1 MKKRRDEG
9 HEETDK
15 LLEDLE
21 KKIAKEYKQAAE
33 EAQAKLDDYLRR
45 FEIKDEKWQLMVAS
59 GKKTVEEY
67 KKWRTGQIMVGQRW
81 EDLRNQLA
89 EDFHNANVI
98 ARSYIDGEMP
108 TAYALNHN
116 YATYQIEKDGLVDTA
131 YTLYNRD
138 SVERIIRDNPD
149 LLPPPGRK
157 MKASIAAGKDIA
169 WEEGKIQSVMLQGIL
184 QGESIPNLSRRIATT
199 LGESNHAS
207 TIRYARTAITG
218 AQNAGREDAY
228 KRAEKMGVHMQREWL
243 ATLDNRT
250 RHEHRIL
257 DGQKRAIDEPFE
269 VDGEKIMYPGDPS
282 APGHLIWNCR
292 CRTVA
297 AVDGWEDMS
306 GQLRSDKA
314 IGGMSYEE
322 WKNAKPKYERITR
335 PEERERGAKEGYINE
350 LYRGK
355 KKR

>member
-45 FEIKDEKWQLMVAS
+45 FEIKDEKWQIMVAS
-59 GKKTVEEY
+59 GKKTAEEY

-89 EDFHNANVI
+89 EDYHNANVI
-98 ARSYIDGEMP
+98 AKSIIDGTKP
-108 TAYALNHN
+108 DVYALNHN

-138 SVERIIRDNPD
+138 TVEMIMRDNPD
-149 LLPPPGRK
+149 LLPPPGKR

-169 WEEGKIQSVMLQGIL
+169 WQEGKLQSVMLQGII
-184 QGESIPNLSRRIATT
+184 QGESIPNLSRRIAQT
-199 LGESNHAS
+199 LGETNHAS
-207 TIRYARTAITG
+207 TIRYARTAVTG

-228 KRAEKMGVHMQREWL
+228 KRAESLGVKMQREWL

-269 VDGEKIMYPGDPS
+269 VEGEEIMFPGDPS